1 MTSGTVPE
9 RHREL
14 IPFAGLTGNAR
25 SETGAQCRSRGP
37 CDCAMA
43 QQCTADCR
51 QRVSARGRNS
61 NVVSAAS
68 ASFAPE
74 RVREAGKHQRV
85 RTKCERWHQGAQGTG
100 GRATGSWHR
109 RSRRTVPRTHHL
121 NPASSTKEGIGSMVK
136 PWAASLGTK
145 HQGREASTKHM
156 RRSAMVK
163 ITTRRAC
170 VFVQSTPD
178 R

>member
-14 IPFAGLTGNAR
+14 TPIAGLTGNAR
-25 SETGAQCRSRGP
+25 SETGAQCRSRGQ
-37 CDCAMA
+37 CGCAIA

-51 QRVSARGRNS
+51 QCVSAKGRNS
-61 NVVSAAS
+61 NAVSAAS

-85 RTKCERWHQGAQGTG
+85 RTKCERWHQGAQRHRWSGHRT
-100 GRATGSWHR
+100 WHR

-136 PWAASLGTK
+136 PWATSLGTK
-145 HQGREASTKHM
+145 HQGREASAKHM
-156 RRSAMVK
+156 RRSATMK
-163 ITTRRAC
+163 ITTPGLAFPC
-170 VFVQSTPD
+170 
-178 R
+178 